1 MKKIGIALLIIA
13 FIGSFIPVVETLVTT
28 FKTGEVDSL
37 KILGINKFYWYGACA
52 VCMMIAWAIGS
63 HCQRLNERGESC

>member
-13 FIGSFIPVVETLVTT
+13 FIGGFIPVVEALAPT
-28 FKTGEVDSL
+28 FKVGEV
-37 KILGINKFYWYGACA
+37 LGINKFYWYGACA
-52 VCMMIAWAIGS
+52 VFLMIAWAIGS